1 MANESEKGKDW
12 LCHSCGVNVSSTS
25 KKCHMCGS
33 ARPGDTDW
41 ICNICTFVNEE
52 NEEVCQMCLGEKPR
66 DIGKMNS
73 ISNGDMNNKTW
84 PCPACDYHN
93 ARTKLCR
100 MCGYELGN
108 KVTRQN
114 GHNSKDNGVEL
125 AQENVQNDKPAVEVG
140 SAAASAENLQKY
152 SDPKSPSKHVDG
164 NSLDDVFADIGGWD
178 QDPKSPPDG
187 I

>member
-12 LCHSCGVNVSSTS
+12 LCHSCGVNVVSNLA
-25 KKCHMCGS
+25 KCHMCGC

-41 ICNICTFVNEE
+41 ICNICTFVNED
-52 NEEVCQMCLGEKPR
+52 NDEVCTMCLGEKPR
-66 DIGKMNS
+66 DLGKMGG

-93 ARTKLCR
+93 SRTKLCR

-108 KVTRQN
+108 KVTRQK
-114 GHNSKDNGVEL
+114 SKDGVEV
-125 AQENVQNDKPAVEVG
+125 AQENGSKKDAVLIDV
-140 SAAASAENLQKY
+140 ASANMAEDNLQNY
-152 SDPKSPSKHVDG
+152 SNPKSPSKHVDG